1 MDPNKLT
8 QKTQEALHD
17 AQTKAMR
24 YGHTEVDVEHLLLAL
39 LEQPEGLV
47 PRLLPGMDVDVDA
60 LRAAVEQHLEGR
72 PRVSGPGAEPGEVYV
87 SRTLGQLLDAAQQ
100 RGGPPEGRVRLR
112 RARAARDDRD
122 RLADAPPGGCWREH
136 GVTRERFLEVLTA
149 GARQP
154 ARHQR
159 EPGGRLRGAREVRPR
174 PRRRGAHA
182 ASSTR

>member
-17 AQTKAMR
+17 AQTKALR

-47 PRLLPGMDVDVDA
+47 PRLLSGMDVDVGA

-72 PRVSGPGAEPGEVYV
+72 PSVSGPGATPGEVYV
-87 SRTLGQLLDAAQQ
+87 SRTLGQLLDTAQQ
-100 RGGPPEGRVRLR
+100 EADRLKDEYVSVEHVLLAMIETGLADRR
-112 RARAARDDRD
+112 RAAAEGARRHARALPRDPD
-122 RLADAPPGGCWREH
+122 P
-136 GVTRERFLEVLTA
+136 

-154 ARHQR
+154 ARHER
-159 EPGGRLRGAREVRPR
+159 EPGGRRTRRSRSTGATSSS
-174 PRRRGAHA
+174 RRA
-182 ASSTR
+182 AGRWTR